1 LRRGR
6 SHAEQKSSEGGV
18 PTPFKGCQWLVV
30 EGKGKRGWGG
40 GGGLARREA
49 RWKRKRGG
57 HGRVRWQAG
66 DMSNERCG
74 AGEAPAAESEGE
86 ADDSWAG

>member
-1 LRRGR
+1 
-6 SHAEQKSSEGGV
+6 
-18 PTPFKGCQWLVV
+18 V
-30 EGKGKRGWGG
+30 EEEEGG
-40 GGGLARREA
+40 GGP
-49 RWKRKRGG
+49 
-57 HGRVRWQAG
+57 GRVRWQAG